1 MAKEEKKE
9 KEIME
14 AAEEIKEEVTDAAKE
29 VSEKVEAVEEA
40 VEKKAEEAAEKVEA
54 AKEAVEKKAEKA
66 AEKVEAV
73 EKVEAA
79 AEKAAPAALSST
91 EAKRKKKAERREAKA
106 ARKEANKVEEKKRRP
121 NNGLL
126 ALLIFGVLI
135 VMFAFVGLYNYFTK
149 PASIEAYL
157 DENGITEMY
166 NDVAVDEYTTMK
178 LRADGNTMKI
188 LFKVAE
194 DAPEEALEQ
203 YTGDDGKE
211 MLEELGASYLTSVK
225 PLTQGF
231 GGTVKVG
238 VKQGDKTI
246 NYVKLS
252 YREAKKVIKE
262 AQEESEEDAEEA
274 SDDADEASDE
284 AEDAAE
290 DAAEGE

>member
-9 KEIME
+9 KEVME

-40 VEKKAEEAAEKVEA
+40 VEKKAEEAAD
-54 AKEAVEKKAEKA
+54 KAKA
-66 AEKVEAV
+66 AEKEAEKTA

-79 AEKAAPAALSST
+79 AEKTAPAALSST

>member
-9 KEIME
+9 KEVME

-40 VEKKAEEAAEKVEA
+40 VEKKTEEAADKAKAAEKEAEKTAEKVEA
-54 AKEAVEKKAEKA
+54 AT
-66 AEKVEAV
+66 
-73 EKVEAA
+73 
-79 AEKAAPAALSST
+79 EKAAPAALSST